1 MPSAILNILIAVL
14 VCQAVAR
21 HARKLGAVALRYF
34 TVLSNLFCA
43 ASCLLVAAMW
53 LNGAIWPWALTLK
66 FVATVSVMVT
76 LLTVFVFLLPQYGA
90 KFLLTGPDFWLHL
103 ACPLL
108 ALATFLLWDRPVLT
122 APAALLGVVPV
133 LLYGAVYMTQVV
145 LRRKWEDFYG
155 FNRGGKWP
163 VSFAVMVI
171 ATALLSLLLASV

>member
-53 LNGAIWPWALTLK
+53 PNGAIWPWALTLK

-108 ALATFLLWDRPVLT
+108 TLATFFLWDRPVLT
-122 APAALLGVVPV
+122 APATLLGVAPV
-133 LLYGAVYMTQVV
+133 LLYGVVYMTQVV
-145 LRRKWEDFYG
+145 FRHKWEDYYG

-163 VSFAVMVI
+163 VSFAVMLI

>member
-21 HARKLGAVALRYF
+21 HARKLGTVALRYF
-34 TVLSNLFCA
+34 TVLSNLFYA

-76 LLTVFVFLLPQYGA
+76 LLPVFVFLLPQYGA

-108 ALATFLLWDRPVLT
+108 TLATFFLWDRPALT
-122 APAALLGVVPV
+122 ASAALLGVVPV
-133 LLYGAVYMTQVV
+133 LLYGVVYMTQVV
-145 LRRKWEDFYG
+145 LRHKWEDFYG
-155 FNRGGKWP
+155 FNLGGKWP
-163 VSFAVMVI
+163 VSFAVMLI

>member
-1 MPSAILNILIAVL
+1 MPSTILNILIAIL

-21 HARKLGAVALRYF
+21 HARKLGTVALRYF

-108 ALATFLLWDRPVLT
+108 TLATFFLWDRPALT
-122 APAALLGVVPV
+122 ASAALLGVVPV
-133 LLYGAVYMTQVV
+133 LLYGVVYMTQVV
-145 LRRKWEDFYG
+145 LRHKWEDFYG

-163 VSFAVMVI
+163 VSFAVMLI

>member
-21 HARKLGAVALRYF
+21 HARKLGTVALRYF

-108 ALATFLLWDRPVLT
+108 TLATFFLWDRPALT
-122 APAALLGVVPV
+122 ASAALLGVVPV
-133 LLYGAVYMTQVV
+133 LLYGVVYMTQVV
-145 LRRKWEDFYG
+145 LRHKWEDFYG

-163 VSFAVMVI
+163 VSFAVMLI

>member
-1 MPSAILNILIAVL
+1 MPSAILNILIAIL

-108 ALATFLLWDRPVLT
+108 TLATFFLWDRPALT
-122 APAALLGVVPV
+122 ASAALLGVVPV
-133 LLYGAVYMTQVV
+133 LLYGVVYMTQVV

-163 VSFAVMVI
+163 VSFAVMLI